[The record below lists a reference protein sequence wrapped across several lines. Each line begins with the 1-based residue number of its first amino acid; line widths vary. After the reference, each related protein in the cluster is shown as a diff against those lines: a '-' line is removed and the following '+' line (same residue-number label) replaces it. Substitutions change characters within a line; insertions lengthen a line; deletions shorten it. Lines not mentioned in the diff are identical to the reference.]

1 MNFKQFL
8 EEKTW
13 IAKLKEKYSLLKLN
27 VYEFENKISIDLIIV
42 NSKNQG
48 TGTKVIQEICD
59 YADKNNK
66 IIICSPS
73 EDFGSNKKRL
83 INFYKKFGFVENKG
97 TNKDYNIFETMYRLP
112 EVNEIAIKGKP
123 VAKEEFNE
131 EDHLDADGDIYL
143 TSRGLYELPD
153 MPEVCE
159 KSVFVSDNNLK
170 DLVGCPKIVKGDF
183 GCSKNMLES
192 LKGCP
197 KEVHGDFMCW
207 NQKNGKVFTE
217 LEIREVCDVTGRVA
231 VKSE

>member
-153 MPEVCE
+153 MPTAGHQVIAL
-159 KSVFVSDNNLK
+159 N
-170 DLVGCPKIVKGDF
+170 DL
-183 GCSKNMLES
+183 
-192 LKGCP
+192 
-197 KEVHGDFMCW
+197 
-207 NQKNGKVFTE
+207 
-217 LEIREVCDVTGRVA
+217 CDRGSA
-231 VKSE
+231 Q